1 MERFLDDT
9 QGVDK
14 IPGWSEWIY
23 RSAAGQKYDYGN
35 TYKPNRTFEGE
46 ISTQL
51 DLP

>member
-1 MERFLDDT
+1 VERFLDDT

-23 RSAAGQKYDYGN
+23 RSAAGQKYDHG
-35 TYKPNRTFEGE
+35 TTEKPNRSFKDE
-46 ISTQL
+46 ISTLL